1 MSVSKEEFQEIVAT
15 TCPHCKAGFAVRLR
29 TDTGEWVH
37 DQPGHTIC
45 WANGFRNS
53 RFAEVMKDG

>member
-1 MSVSKEEFQEIVAT
+1 MTKEEFQEIIVAV
-15 TCPHCKAGFAVRLR
+15 CPRCREGNAVRR
-29 TDTGEWVH
+29 RDDTGEHVH
-37 DQPGHTIC
+37 DGPHGIC